1 MTRVYLKPSITV
13 EPLFNRWFSWPVLI
27 PPHSAALYLK
37 NHYLPM
43 IASFLEEPELHAAAI
58 ENPAMRAGPFINGS
72 CGYARLERFY
82 NESQD
87 ALAPLLNLAAMI
99 EQVEQLMKVQDGY
112 TLVNLYNQLPTGL
125 RGMVEL
131 VYDLNHSPSIR
142 FIERLMYKSDFYN
155 PALQSLKLGT
165 VTQEVKPFSL
175 NTPKLDQG
183 TLNLNVAH
191 SDTLID
197 TLSIARSHA
206 VELDHLIAS
215 LPWDSWGDVKKN
227 EFIKCFTE
235 QPPPPGEA
243 VSAEGLTIRY
253 FGHATVLIQA
263 QGVSIMTDPCVSPY
277 VEGAQKRYD
286 FSDLPEVIDIVLITH
301 AHQDHVVFETLLQ
314 LRHKIK
320 KIIVPR
326 SGGGFLQD
334 PSLKLMLEAI
344 GFDNVSELGELEH
357 FEYGPARIM
366 GIPFFG
372 EHGDLS
378 IQTKLGYC
386 VNVNQFCGMFLADSD
401 VLNPELYDATLK
413 QIGHVDA
420 LFIGMDSVGAPYRW
434 LYGALYSTP
443 LDHARGKNRRIN
455 GSNSHK
461 AFDLVKRI
469 RPTAAYVY
477 AMGAEPWIS
486 HITGSNTDP
495 NAAQNR
501 EARHFVDMCAA
512 EGIESKVLYWMDQ
525 LQG

>member
-1 MTRVYLKPSITV
+1 MTRLYLKQTTTV
-13 EPLFNRWFSWPVLI
+13 EPLFNSWFSWPVLI
-27 PPHSAALYLK
+27 PPQSAALYLK

-72 CGYARLERFY
+72 CGYARLERFF
-82 NESQD
+82 NESKD
-87 ALAPLLNLAAMI
+87 SLAPLLNLASMI

-112 TLVNLYNQLPTGL
+112 TLVNLYNQLPEAL

-142 FIERLMYKSDFYN
+142 FIERLVYKSEFYN
-155 PALQSLKLGT
+155 PALQSIKLGSIKS
-165 VTQEVKPFSL
+165 EVQRFSL

-183 TLNLNVAH
+183 TLNLKVPH
-191 SDTLID
+191 SDNLID
-197 TLSIARSHA
+197 ILAVSRYRGIEQDRIIAA
-206 VELDHLIAS
+206 
-215 LPWDSWGDVKKN
+215 LPWNSLRDTEKN
-227 EFIKCFTE
+227 DLFKCFTE
-235 QPPPPGEA
+235 QPASIDPAAQGDDL
-243 VSAEGLTIRY
+243 SIRY
-253 FGHATVLIQA
+253 FGHATILIQT

-277 VEGAQKRYD
+277 VVGAQRRYS
-286 FSDLPEVIDIVLITH
+286 FSDLPEVIDVVLITH

-314 LRHKIK
+314 LRHRIK
-320 KIIVPR
+320 KIVVPR

-357 FEYGPARIM
+357 FEYGPARIT

-372 EHGDLS
+372 EHGDLN

-386 VNVNQFCGMFLADSD
+386 VNVNQFCGLFLADSD
-401 VLNPELYDATLK
+401 VLNPEMYDATLK
-413 QIGHVDA
+413 EIGRVDA
-420 LFIGMDSVGAPYRW
+420 VFIGMDSVGAPYRW
-434 LYGALYSTP
+434 LYGALYCAP

-455 GSNSHK
+455 GSDSNK
-461 AFDLVKRI
+461 AFDLVRRI
-469 RPTAAYVY
+469 RPRAAYVY

-495 NAAQNR
+495 NAAQNC
-501 EARHFVDMCAA
+501 EARQFVEKCTAL
-512 EGIESKVLYWMDQ
+512 GVESKVLYWMDQ
-525 LQG
+525 LQS